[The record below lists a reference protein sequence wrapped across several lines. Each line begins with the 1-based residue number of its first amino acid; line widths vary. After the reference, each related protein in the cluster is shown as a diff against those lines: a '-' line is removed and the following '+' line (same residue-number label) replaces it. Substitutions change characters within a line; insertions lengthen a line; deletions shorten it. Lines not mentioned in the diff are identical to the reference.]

1 MKKCVMTSPVRH
13 SERGSV
19 IYDCLVT
26 HVCHKTLHSSEFPG
40 RGSPR
45 RLPSKGDTPGLKYE
59 YDELLESSMPKSD
72 HRYKEAKMISLTDAM
87 VLQLEQQRK
96 HVVGTPQGRIHN
108 PIGSKIIS
116 PKGFAN
122 LKKHCKNSQK
132 LDVLPFI
139 IKQIDACTYSAIM
152 HIYACICTHT
162 HTHTHTHTRTHA
174 RTHART
180 HTHT

>member
-87 VLQLEQQRK
+87 TLQLAQGRK
-96 HVVGTPQGRIHN
+96 HVVGIPQERTHN

-116 PKGFAN
+116 PRA
-122 LKKHCKNSQK
+122 LQ
-132 LDVLPFI
+132 
-139 IKQIDACTYSAIM
+139 T
-152 HIYACICTHT
+152 
-162 HTHTHTHTRTHA
+162 
-174 RTHART
+174 
-180 HTHT
+180 